1 MTDRIE
7 VLKTYK
13 TYVGGKFSRSESGRT
28 YRISDNSGTII
39 ANACRCTRKDV
50 REAMVAAR
58 NAFTGWKNRSAYNRG
73 QIVYRI
79 AEMLESRKPQFIA
92 ELERSGLKAKKAQT
106 EVESAVDRLIY
117 YAGWADKYQQVFSTV
132 NPVAS
137 AHFNFSKTEPVG
149 VVGIIAPE
157 DSPLTGLVSVIAP
170 VITGGNSCL
179 VLSSVSNPLPALSFA
194 EVLHSSDVPDGV
206 VNILS
211 GYREELIPPLTSHM
225 DLNAVWNTEISTNI
239 RKQIDEDAALNIKRV
254 THNVISNWNDQ
265 EHENPYFILDFQELK
280 TTWHPSGY

>member
-28 YRISDNSGTII
+28 YRVSDNSGTII

-73 QIVYRI
+73 QIIYRI
-79 AEMLESRKPQFIA
+79 AEMLEGRKPQFIA
-92 ELERSGLKAKKAQT
+92 ELERSGLKAKKAQS

-137 AHFNFSKTEPVG
+137 GHFNFSKTEPVG
-149 VVGIIAPE
+149 VVGIVAPE

-179 VLSSVSNPLPALSFA
+179 LLGSVSNPLPALSFA

-225 DLNAVWNTEISTNI
+225 DLNAVWNTENNTNI